1 MGRLMTEG
9 TGETE
14 AGRTLLTL
22 RIEGMDCAAC
32 AAKIE
37 QHVARLPGVS
47 SATIYFGAGKA
58 AVSHDPSQCSTDAIL
73 RAIKELGYRPSLAEA
88 TGGTRWQTTRI
99 GDLIR
104 FAFVAVVA
112 LLAMAELVLERLG
125 LFHMAM
131 PRLPEPA
138 AFVALAAVLVG
149 GYPIFRRALLGL
161 RARQIN
167 SDLLMSVAIGAA
179 LAISQF
185 MAAAMVVFFMLIAH
199 ALEQFTVRRSRRAIE
214 SVVALAP
221 STARV
226 VRGEGEVEVPIEE
239 LRPGDTVIVRP
250 GERIPVD
257 GEVVSG
263 RSVVNQAP
271 ITGES
276 LPVEKLPGE
285 SVFAGSMNQLG
296 ALQLRAT
303 KVGPDSTLGR
313 IIALVEQAEAAKA
326 PVQRFADRYST
337 YFLPIVLAAS
347 ALTYLIT
354 GQPIPSIA
362 VLIVACPCA
371 VAVATPLAV
380 VAGVGNAAGR
390 GLMIKGGLHLETL
403 ARVDTLVMDKTGT
416 ITFGRPKVVRL
427 AALDGREDALLGLA
441 ASLERLS
448 EHPVADAIVAEARAR
463 GLSLREAENFE
474 ALPGRGLSGKIDGK
488 AVLVGNARAV
498 SDRGLAIA
506 QQLSLAGNEAERA
519 GETAFY
525 VADDSSVVGLIGVA
539 DTLRDEV
546 PRSFEEL
553 RALGINRLILLT
565 GDNARVAS
573 ALASR
578 LGIEE
583 WHADMLPE
591 DKIEQIR
598 RLQMAGRKIAMVGDG
613 INDAPALAQAD
624 VGIAM
629 GAAGSEAALEAADI
643 ALMRDDWLQ
652 VPQVIR
658 LARRSFRT
666 IKQNLAFGVLFNIF
680 GVGLASVGI
689 LTPVLAAAAQSL
701 PDVLVFF
708 NSSRLLRF
716 R

>member
-1 MGRLMTEG
+1 MGTEVA
-9 TGETE
+9 GEARQE
-14 AGRTLLTL
+14 ASERTLLTL
-22 RIEGMDCAAC
+22 RVEGMDCASC

-37 QHVARLPGVS
+37 ERLARLPGVA
-47 SATIYFGAGKA
+47 SATVYFGAAKA
-58 AVSHDPSQCSTDAIL
+58 AVSHDPEQCRADDVI
-73 RAIKELGYRPSLAEA
+73 RAIRALGYKASPAEV
-88 TGGTRWQTTRI
+88 TGGTRWHTSRI

-104 FAFVAVVA
+104 FAFVAVIA
-112 LLAMAELVLERLG
+112 LFALTEVVLERLG
-125 LFHMAM
+125 VAHIAM
-131 PRLPEPA
+131 SRVPWWA
-138 AFVALAAVLVG
+138 ALAAVLVG
-149 GYPIFRRALLGL
+149 GYPIFRRAILGL

-167 SDLLMSVAIGAA
+167 SDLLMSVAIFAA
-179 LAISQF
+179 LVIREF

-199 ALEQFTVRRSRRAIE
+199 SLEQFTVRRSRRAIE

-226 VRGEGEVEVPIEE
+226 LREDGEAEVPIEQ
-239 LRPGDTVIVRP
+239 LRAGDTVIVRP

-257 GEVVSG
+257 GEVISG

-276 LPVEKLPGE
+276 LPVEKSPGDG
-285 SVFAGSMNQLG
+285 VFAGTMNQLG
-296 ALQLRAT
+296 ALQVRAA

-313 IIALVEQAEAAKA
+313 IIALVQEAEAAKA
-326 PVQRFADRYST
+326 PVQKFADRYST

-354 GQPIPSIA
+354 RQPIPSIA

-380 VAGVGNAAGR
+380 VAGIGNAAGR
-390 GLMIKGGLHLETL
+390 GLMIKGGLHLESL
-403 ARVDTLVMDKTGT
+403 AMVDTLVMDKTGT
-416 ITFGRPKVVRL
+416 ITFGRPRVVRVL
-427 AALDGREDALLGLA
+427 GVDGDDSEPLRLA
-441 ASLERLS
+441 ASLERFS
-448 EHPVADAIVAEARAR
+448 EHPLADTIVAEARAR
-463 GLSLREAENFE
+463 GMSLVEAENFE
-474 ALPGRGLSGKIDGK
+474 ALPGRGLSGTIGGK
-488 AVLVGNARAV
+488 RVLVGSARAM
-498 SDRGLAIA
+498 SDDGLPIPD
-506 QQLSLAGNEAERA
+506 QLALAGEQAERE
-519 GETAFY
+519 GETVFY
-525 VADDSSVVGLIGVA
+525 IAADSRVIGLVGVA

-546 PRSFEEL
+546 PAAFEQL
-553 RALGINRLILLT
+553 RGMGLSRLILLT
-565 GDNARVAS
+565 GDNERVAS
-573 ALASR
+573 ALAER

-583 WHADMLPE
+583 WHANMLPE
-591 DKIEQIR
+591 EKIERIR
-598 RLQMAGRKIAMVGDG
+598 RLQIAGRKVAMVGDG

-652 VPQVIR
+652 VPQVVR

-666 IKQNLAFGVLFNIF
+666 IKQNLAFGVLFNVF

-701 PDVLVFF
+701 PDVLVFL
-708 NSSRLLRF
+708 NSSRLLRY

>member
-1 MGRLMTEG
+1 MGAEVA
-9 TGETE
+9 GERRQE
-14 AGRTLLTL
+14 ASERTLLTL
-22 RIEGMDCAAC
+22 RVEGMDCASC

-37 QHVARLPGVS
+37 ERLARLPGVE
-47 SATIYFGAGKA
+47 SATVYFGAAKA
-58 AVSHDPSQCSTDAIL
+58 AVSHDPEQCSAEDII
-73 RAIKELGYRPSLAEA
+73 RAIRGLGYKASPAEV
-88 TGGTRWQTTRI
+88 TGGTRWRTSRI

-104 FAFVAVVA
+104 FAFVAVIA
-112 LLAMAELVLERLG
+112 LFGMTELLLERLG
-125 LFHMAM
+125 IVH
-131 PRLPEPA
+131 A
-138 AFVALAAVLVG
+138 AVQRIPSLAAVAAVLVG
-149 GYPIFRRALLGL
+149 GYPIFRRAILGL

-179 LAISQF
+179 LVIREF

-199 ALEQFTVRRSRRAIE
+199 SLEQFTVRRSRRAIE

-221 STARV
+221 STARIL
-226 VRGEGEVEVPIEE
+226 RGDGEAEVPIEE
-239 LRPGDTVIVRP
+239 LRAGDTVVVRP

-257 GEVVSG
+257 GEVISG

-276 LPVEKLPGE
+276 VPVEKLPGDV
-285 SVFAGSMNQLG
+285 VFAGTMNQLG
-296 ALQLRAT
+296 ALQVRAG

-313 IIALVEQAEAAKA
+313 IIALVQEAEAGKA
-326 PVQRFADRYST
+326 PVQKFADRYST

-354 GQPIPSIA
+354 RQPIPSIA

-380 VAGVGNAAGR
+380 VAGIGNAAGR
-390 GLMIKGGLHLETL
+390 GLMIKGGLHLESL
-403 ARVDTLVMDKTGT
+403 AMVDTVVMDKTGT
-416 ITFGRPKVVRL
+416 ITFGKPKVVRVMSR
-427 AALDGREDALLGLA
+427 DGSDEEPLRLA

-448 EHPVADAIVAEARAR
+448 EHPLADTIVAEARAR
-463 GLSLREAENFE
+463 GMSLVEAENFE
-474 ALPGRGLSGKIDGK
+474 ALPGRGLSGTIDGRR
-488 AVLVGNARAV
+488 VLVGNARAM
-498 SDRGLAIA
+498 SESGLAIPE
-506 QQLSLAGNEAERA
+506 QLARAGDEAERE
-519 GETAFY
+519 GETVFFIA
-525 VADDSSVVGLIGVA
+525 ADSRVIGLVGVA
-539 DTLRDEV
+539 DALRDEV
-546 PRSFEEL
+546 PAAFDEL
-553 RALGINRLILLT
+553 RRMGLNRLILLT
-565 GDNARVAS
+565 GDNERVAS
-573 ALASR
+573 ALAER

-583 WHADMLPE
+583 WHANMLPE
-591 DKIEQIR
+591 EKIERIR
-598 RLQMAGRKIAMVGDG
+598 RLQMAGRKVAMVGDG

-652 VPQVIR
+652 VPQIVR

-666 IKQNLAFGVLFNIF
+666 IKQNLAFGVLFNVF
-680 GVGLASVGI
+680 GVALASVGI

-701 PDVLVFF
+701 PDVLVFL
-708 NSSRLLRF
+708 NSSRLLRY